1 MFLPKTI
8 VISTVIVDK
17 LEEYTSVLVN
27 RDGFHP
33 DLVNIELVRTRL
45 SILVSDELIELTKR
59 NEQF

>member
-1 MFLPKTI
+1 M
-8 VISTVIVDK
+8 IVDK